1 MNAQRLRLAVQRVF
15 ARNSS
20 GIDDETKVFSWE
32 AGSSSSPP
40 VDLELGPDELPVLA
54 CFQGS
59 DSWVVLTTERI
70 TLPGVWS
77 LDHADVDAIKP
88 AVMIFGEADD
98 PRREVLVAIDREHN
112 HHRIRTGS
120 DALGGVWNAILFLM
134 RRASARREPAER
146 SQEQLIRVFLDPDG
160 SGGDVLGVIVQCATG
175 VAYGTQC
182 EGLGT
187 DERYME
193 GYFVPVSG
201 LMFDAEDGRIDIET
215 LRSVFHIGDT
225 CLHGSNG
232 FDPADHVAALRHAVS
247 KIPFWYTDAGGEL
260 RRAQL
265 ELDTSRL
272 GEAVEAWVPVITPQG
287 RAVLVW
293 PNCD

>member
-20 GIDDETKVFSWE
+20 EIDDETKVFSWE
-32 AGSSSSPP
+32 AGSSRPPP
-40 VDLELGPDELPVLA
+40 VGLELGPDELPVLA

-77 LDHADVDAIKP
+77 LDHAEVDAIKA
-88 AVMIFGEADD
+88 AVMVFGEADD
-98 PRREVLVAIDREHN
+98 PHREVLVAIDREHN
-112 HHRIRTGS
+112 HYRIRTGS
-120 DALGGVWNAILFLM
+120 D
-134 RRASARREPAER
+134 
-146 SQEQLIRVFLDPDG
+146 
-160 SGGDVLGVIVQCATG
+160 VLVG
-175 VAYGTQC
+175 YGT
-182 EGLGT
+182 
-187 DERYME
+187 
-193 GYFVPVSG
+193 
-201 LMFDAEDGRIDIET
+201 
-215 LRSVFHIGDT
+215 
-225 CLHGSNG
+225 
-232 FDPADHVAALRHAVS
+232 
-247 KIPFWYTDAGGEL
+247 PFWHTDAGGEM
-260 RRAQL
+260 RRSQL